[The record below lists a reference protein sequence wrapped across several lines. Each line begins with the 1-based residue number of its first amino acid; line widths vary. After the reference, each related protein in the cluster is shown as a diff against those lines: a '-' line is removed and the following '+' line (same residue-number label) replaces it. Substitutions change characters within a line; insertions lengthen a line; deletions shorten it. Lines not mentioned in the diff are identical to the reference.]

1 MATFASFIAGFA
13 FFLVGIKL
21 FSANINQLTSKRFQ
35 SLVKRFTPNDYV
47 AALWGIILSLI
58 TAGNTVLTP
67 CITAGFESI
76 KAINFRKAIQ
86 IVLWSRVGS
95 CAFIYIAGF
104 NIKVFILFMLGIAG
118 LSFAFKRPRRYVSF
132 ASAIFDL
139 GLILFGIQQIK
150 SSTKLLVHYDWFEQ
164 MTLYA
169 QDVPEAALV
178 IGFLFLICAQSLF
191 GGIVVALSFLDSHIF
206 NAEQATL
213 FLYGAYLGEAILKI
227 LYLRAFKGI
236 FKQVMSLLPLIYF
249 VTFFVGI
256 SSYIFGHY
264 FGLPSIESL
273 AHDYAKDV
281 KQEIAHI
288 NFAVHLISVLILSF
302 GVLAVQSTVYFFLGK
317 AEETEEDDLIHI
329 PEEVLHDP
337 VMTLS
342 LIRKEQTVLIKKLPL
357 FISQSRSTESL
368 KDPLLHAQLH
378 KKLHENLQILRD
390 VFSDILHNRHHN
402 PEISQS
408 LVLGIEKHN
417 LLISLEENLYEFVNS
432 LDHLR
437 VSTKDNSELCEKFL
451 NFAEAMDAT
460 LLSMIDLFQNP
471 KEEFNVK
478 ILEQITSSR
487 EEFMKK
493 LREDYSSQL
502 DINEKLQLIQLI
514 NLFETNVWIIHKI
527 ARIAVDGSQEDF

>member
-1 MATFASFIAGFA
+1 MATFAGFIAGFA

-35 SLVKRFTPNDYV
+35 LLVKRFTPNDYV
-47 AALWGIILSLI
+47 AALWGIVLSLL

-104 NIKVFILFMLGIAG
+104 NIKVLILFMLGIAG
-118 LSFAFKRPRRYVSF
+118 LSFALKKPRRYVSF
-132 ASAIFDL
+132 ASAVFDL
-139 GLILFGIQQIK
+139 GLVLFGIQQIK
-150 SSTKLLVHYDWFEQ
+150 SSTKLLVHYEWFDQ
-164 MTLYA
+164 MTIYA
-169 QDVPEAALV
+169 QEVPEVAFF
-178 IGFLFLICAQSLF
+178 IGVLFLICAQSLF
-191 GGIVVALSFLDSHIF
+191 GGIVVALSLLDSQIF
-206 NAEQATL
+206 NSQQATL

-227 LYLRAFKGI
+227 FYLSAFKGV
-236 FKQVMSLLPLIYF
+236 FKRVMSLLPLIYF
-249 VTFFVGI
+249 VTFFMGI
-256 SSYIFGHY
+256 SSYICGRY
-264 FGLPSIESL
+264 FDLPSIESI
-273 AHDYAKDV
+273 AHYYARDV

-288 NFAVHLISVLILSF
+288 NFGVHLLATLLMSF
-302 GVLAVQSTVYFFLGK
+302 GVLVVQNVVCYFFARQAGSD
-317 AEETEEDDLIHI
+317 EDKLVHI

-342 LIRKEQTVLIKKLPL
+342 LIRKEQIELIKKLPL
-357 FISQSRSTESL
+357 YISQTRSSESL
-368 KDPLLHAQLH
+368 KDPLLQTQLH
-378 KKLHENLQILRD
+378 ENLHENLQILRD
-390 VFSDILHNRHHN
+390 VFSDILHNRQHN

-417 LLISLEENLYEFVNS
+417 LLISLEENLFEFVKA

-437 VSTKDNSELCEKFL
+437 EATKDNLQLSEKFL

-471 KEEFNVK
+471 KEEFNVRV
-478 ILEQITSSR
+478 LEQITSSR

-493 LREDYSSQL
+493 LREDYSSDL

-514 NLFETNVWIIHKI
+514 NLFETNVWIMHKI
-527 ARIAVDGSQEDF
+527 ARIAVDSGDD